1 MRVLL
6 VEDEEFLAE
15 MIAEGL
21 RRDAVAVDV
30 AHDGREAL
38 DKLRFGAYDVLVLDR
53 DLPVLHGDEVC
64 RRVVRQRLLTR
75 ILMLTAA
82 GDVRDRVAGL
92 GLGADDYLTKPFAYD
107 ELLARVLALG
117 RRAHPALPPV
127 LERAGL
133 VLDTARRQVS
143 RDGRYLA
150 LSRKEFAV
158 LETLLRADGA
168 VVSGEDLIEQVW
180 EEDTSYRTNAV
191 RVTLSKLR
199 AKLGDPPVIETVQG
213 AGYRLGAGPET
224 GAETG
229 AGAGP
234 GAAPDSLPSAL
245 PAPGAPGTALDSPGA
260 APDSSGAVADS
271 SMPARPRPDPDGA
284 AR

>member
-1 MRVLL
+1 MRVLV

-21 RRDAVAVDV
+21 RRDALAVDV
-30 AHDGREAL
+30 ASDGRAAL

-53 DLPVLHGDEVC
+53 DLPGVHGDDVC
-64 RRVVRQRLLTR
+64 RQVVRSRLLTR
-75 ILMLTAA
+75 ILMLTAS
-82 GDVRDRVAGL
+82 GTVRDRVDGL

-117 RRAHPALPPV
+117 RRARPALPPV

-133 VLDTARRQVS
+133 TLDTARRQVC
-143 RDGRYLA
+143 RDGRYLS

-158 LETLLRADGA
+158 LETLLRAEGA
-168 VVSGEDLIEQVW
+168 VVSGDDLIEEVW

-199 AKLGDPPVIETVQG
+199 AKLGAPAVIETVPG
-213 AGYRLGAGPET
+213 AGYRIGEGS
-224 GAETG
+224 GS
-229 AGAGP
+229 AGP
-234 GAAPDSLPSAL
+234 G
-245 PAPGAPGTALDSPGA
+245 PGPGLGLGGVS
-260 APDSSGAVADS
+260 
-271 SMPARPRPDPDGA
+271 
-284 AR
+284 

>member
-15 MIAEGL
+15 MIADGL
-21 RRDAVAVDV
+21 RRDALAVDV
-30 AHDGREAL
+30 AADGLTAL
-38 DKLRFGAYDVLVLDR
+38 RKLQLGEYDVLVLDR
-53 DLPVLHGDEVC
+53 DLPGVHGDEVC

-75 ILMLTAA
+75 VLMLTAA
-82 GDVRDRVAGL
+82 GTVRERVAGL

-117 RRAHPALPPV
+117 RRARPALPPV
-127 LERAGL
+127 IERAGV
-133 VLDTARRQVS
+133 VLDTARRQAS
-143 RDGRYLA
+143 RDGRYLS

-158 LETLLRADGA
+158 LEALLRADGA

-199 AKLGDPPVIETVQG
+199 AKLGEPGVVETVPG
-213 AGYRLGAGPET
+213 AGYRISGR
-224 GAETG
+224 
-229 AGAGP
+229 
-234 GAAPDSLPSAL
+234 SL
-245 PAPGAPGTALDSPGA
+245 
-260 APDSSGAVADS
+260 
-271 SMPARPRPDPDGA
+271 
-284 AR
+284 

>member
-6 VEDEEFLAE
+6 VEDEAFLAE

-21 RRDAVAVDV
+21 RRDAIAVDV
-30 AHDGREAL
+30 APDGLTAL
-38 DKLRFGAYDVLVLDR
+38 RKLGLGEYDVLVLDR
-53 DLPVLHGDEVC
+53 DLPGLHGDDVC
-64 RRVVRQRLLTR
+64 RKVVEQRLLTR
-75 ILMLTAA
+75 ILMLTAS
-82 GDVRDRVAGL
+82 GTVRDRVDGL

-107 ELLARVLALG
+107 ELLARILALG
-117 RRAHPALPPV
+117 RRARPALPPV

-158 LETLLRADGA
+158 LETLMRADGA
-168 VVSGEDLIEQVW
+168 VVSGDDLIEQVW

-199 AKLGDPPVIETVQG
+199 AKLGEPQVIETVPG
-213 AGYRLGAGPET
+213 AGYRVG
-224 GAETG
+224 
-229 AGAGP
+229 
-234 GAAPDSLPSAL
+234 GAA
-245 PAPGAPGTALDSPGA
+245 
-260 APDSSGAVADS
+260 
-271 SMPARPRPDPDGA
+271 
-284 AR
+284 

>member
-1 MRVLL
+1 MRVLV

-30 AHDGREAL
+30 APDGPTAL
-38 DKLRFGAYDVLVLDR
+38 EKLRFGAYDVMILDR
-53 DLPVLHGDEVC
+53 DLPGLHGDEVC
-64 RRVVRQRLLTR
+64 RRVVGARLLTR

-82 GDVRDRVAGL
+82 GTVRDRVAGL

-117 RRAHPALPPV
+117 RRSRPALPPV

-133 VLDTARRQVS
+133 TLDTARRQVC
-143 RDGRYLA
+143 RDGRFLS

-158 LETLLRADGA
+158 LETLLRAEGA
-168 VVSGEDLIEQVW
+168 VVSGDDLIEEVW

-199 AKLGDPPVIETVQG
+199 AKLGAPPVIETVPG
-213 AGYRLGAGPET
+213 AGYRIGDGPVV
-224 GAETG
+224 
-229 AGAGP
+229 
-234 GAAPDSLPSAL
+234 
-245 PAPGAPGTALDSPGA
+245 
-260 APDSSGAVADS
+260 SGGS
-271 SMPARPRPDPDGA
+271 DGA
-284 AR
+284 R

>member
-1 MRVLL
+1 MRVLV

-21 RRDAVAVDV
+21 RRDAIAVDV
-30 AHDGREAL
+30 APDGLTAL
-38 DKLRFGAYDVLVLDR
+38 RKLQLGEYDVMVLDR
-53 DLPVLHGDEVC
+53 DLPGVHGDDVC
-64 RRVVRQRLLTR
+64 RKVVTQRLLTR
-75 ILMLTAA
+75 VLMLTAA
-82 GDVRDRVAGL
+82 GTVRDRVDGL

-117 RRAHPALPPV
+117 RRARPALPPV

-158 LETLLRADGA
+158 LEALLRAEGA
-168 VVSGEDLIEQVW
+168 VVSGDDLIEQVW

-199 AKLGDPPVIETVQG
+199 AKLGEPTVIETVPG
-213 AGYRLGAGPET
+213 VGYRVGG
-224 GAETG
+224 
-229 AGAGP
+229 
-234 GAAPDSLPSAL
+234 DS
-245 PAPGAPGTALDSPGA
+245 
-260 APDSSGAVADS
+260 
-271 SMPARPRPDPDGA
+271 
-284 AR
+284 

>member
-15 MIAEGL
+15 MIAVGL
-21 RRDAVAVDV
+21 RRDALAVDV
-30 AHDGREAL
+30 AADGLTAL
-38 DKLRFGAYDVLVLDR
+38 RKLQLGEYDVLVLDR
-53 DLPVLHGDEVC
+53 DLPGVHGDEVC

-75 ILMLTAA
+75 VLMLTAA
-82 GDVRDRVAGL
+82 GTVRDRVAGL

-117 RRAHPALPPV
+117 RRARPALPPV
-127 LERAGL
+127 IERAGV
-133 VLDTARRQVS
+133 VLDTARRQAS
-143 RDGRYLA
+143 RDGRHLS

-158 LETLLRADGA
+158 LEALLRADGA

-199 AKLGDPPVIETVQG
+199 AKLGEPGVVETVPG
-213 AGYRLGAGPET
+213 AGYRISGV
-224 GAETG
+224 
-229 AGAGP
+229 
-234 GAAPDSLPSAL
+234 SL
-245 PAPGAPGTALDSPGA
+245 
-260 APDSSGAVADS
+260 
-271 SMPARPRPDPDGA
+271 
-284 AR
+284 

>member
-30 AHDGREAL
+30 AHDGQAAL
-38 DKLRFGAYDVLVLDR
+38 HKLRFGAYDVLVLDR
-53 DLPVLHGDEVC
+53 DLPRLHGDEVC
-64 RRVVRQRLLTR
+64 RRVVQQRLLTR

-82 GDVRDRVAGL
+82 GDVRDRVVSL
-92 GLGADDYLTKPFAYD
+92 GLGADDYLSKPFAYD
-107 ELLARVLALG
+107 ELLARVIALG
-117 RRAHPALPPV
+117 RRAQPALPPV

-133 VLDTARRQVS
+133 ALDTARRQVS
-143 RDGRYLA
+143 RDGRYLS

-199 AKLGDPPVIETVQG
+199 TKLGDPPLIETVPG
-213 AGYRLGAGPET
+213 SGYRLEADPGTKPDTRSGTEP
-224 GAETG
+224 GAES
-229 AGAGP
+229 GP
-234 GAAPDSLPSAL
+234 G
-245 PAPGAPGTALDSPGA
+245 PG
-260 APDSSGAVADS
+260 
-271 SMPARPRPDPDGA
+271 PDGA